1 MNNTSNTDLLKSEIS
16 ETHENMKICQK
27 KEECCKSSK
36 EKELKEENF
45 KVRHTKILKVCCL
58 Q

>member
-45 KVRHTKILKVCCL
+45 EVRHT
-58 Q
+58 